1 MGGDFLD
8 MTPKAKFE
16 KEEIN
21 KLDVIKMKNF
31 CSVSDTV
38 KRMERQAP
46 EWQKV
51 FTKDTSDKGLLSK
64 IYKELLKLNNNN
76 KPD

>member
-31 CSVSDTV
+31 CSVSDTG